1 MLQQT
6 YQPALVRPS
15 EDDLTA
21 AAWRWTS
28 ALRSAQA
35 GADAYSY
42 GCVVSLLAEQ
52 FTPVTTIRVLLRL
65 SVSPNPAL
73 MQRVV
78 GLCEVSGGELDP
90 HVALDAACALRL
102 RQLLDGVPA

>member
-6 YQPALVRPS
+6 YQPALLRPS
-15 EDDLTA
+15 KDDLTA

-28 ALRSAQA
+28 ALSSAQA
-35 GADAYSY
+35 GADTYLY
-42 GCVVSLLAEQ
+42 GCVVALLAEQ
-52 FTPVTTIRVLLRL
+52 FTPITTIRALLRL
-65 SVSPNPAL
+65 SASPDPAL

-78 GLCEVSGGELDP
+78 SLCQLSGGELDP